1 MFKKLITLMIA
12 LAFMTTSVFAN
23 TNAGLKTA
31 FDELNYSLT
40 VEWNQKDKS
49 FYDAQMKKFKTTL
62 ADLQKQGLT
71 NAEMI
76 AFVKSEV
83 KDAKVARDME
93 TAFTMI
99 QIQKMSASDAANYMT
114 ETMKKSYSVGASWNG
129 DAVMYIGI
137 GVLLVAVGVAVALGG
152 SSGGGSYNGGGYCED
167 VYVCD
172 TYCYDD
178 YYWGYS
184 CSDDC
189 YWSCY

>member
-1 MFKKLITLMIA
+1 MFKKLVTLMIA
-12 LAFMTTSVFAN
+12 VAFTTTAFAGSN
-23 TNAGLKTA
+23 PGLKSA

-49 FYDAQMKKFKTTL
+49 FYDAQMKKFKDTL
-62 ADLQKQGLT
+62 AGLQAKGLT
-71 NAEMI
+71 NAELI
-76 AFVKSEV
+76 EFVKAEV
-83 KDAKVARDME
+83 KDAKVAKDMQ

-114 ETMKKSYSVGASWNG
+114 ETMKKSYSTGASWNG
-129 DAVMYIGI
+129 EAVMYIGI
-137 GVLLVAVGVAVALGG
+137 GVLLIAVAVAVAASAGHG
-152 SSGGGSYNGGGYCED
+152 GGGSYGGGGYCED

-178 YYWGYS
+178 YYWGYT
-184 CSDDC
+184 CDDDC